1 MVVAATQPDTL
12 PTWVQWVSALAPF
25 FTLLA
30 ALVAGTIAVLSLQ
43 QRRVADAK
51 EEWWTRFA
59 WASDLV
65 LDARPERQE
74 IGVGTLTILARS
86 DLAHAE
92 ELELVDT
99 AWGSLLDEARS
110 TLEARPD
117 DAPVGADPGVGQH
130 AEVQRTSRAVSRAQ
144 VLAARGRQVTDARLQ
159 RTTEAWVERL
169 AATGAPTV
177 PGAPAGPETR
187 QSHRPDAPVTRH

>member
-1 MVVAATQPDTL
+1 MVVAPHVVAAATQPDTL
-12 PTWVQWVSALAPF
+12 PAWVQWVSALAPF
-25 FTLLA
+25 FTLTA
-30 ALVAGTIAVLSLQ
+30 ALVAGTIAVLSLR

-51 EEWWTRFA
+51 GEWWTRFA

-99 AWGSLLDEARS
+99 AWGGLLDAVRPAPDAD
-110 TLEARPD
+110 TLRGGSGGDQHAQPQRT
-117 DAPVGADPGVGQH
+117 APV
-130 AEVQRTSRAVSRAQ
+130 VSRAQ
-144 VLAARGRQVTDARLQ
+144 VLAARGRQVTDARLE
-159 RTTEAWVERL
+159 RTTEPWVARV
-169 AATGAPTV
+169 AAT
-177 PGAPAGPETR
+177 PAGTR
-187 QSHRPDAPVTRH
+187 APGSGRPDAPVPRH

>member
-1 MVVAATQPDTL
+1 MVAAVTQPDIL

-30 ALVAGTIAVLSLQ
+30 ALVAGTIAVLSLH

-65 LDARPERQE
+65 LDASPERQE
-74 IGVGTLTILARS
+74 IGAGTLTILARS

-99 AWGSLLDEARS
+99 AWGGLLDQV
-110 TLEARPD
+110 RPVRGD
-117 DAPVGADPGVGQH
+117 DPVVGGPGQH
-130 AEVQRTSRAVSRAQ
+130 AQAQRTAAVSRAQ

-159 RTTEAWVERL
+159 RTTEPWVARL
-169 AATGAPTV
+169 AATATGGPATSAP
-177 PGAPAGPETR
+177 PAGSETS
-187 QSHRPDAPVTRH
+187 QSHRPDTPVTRH